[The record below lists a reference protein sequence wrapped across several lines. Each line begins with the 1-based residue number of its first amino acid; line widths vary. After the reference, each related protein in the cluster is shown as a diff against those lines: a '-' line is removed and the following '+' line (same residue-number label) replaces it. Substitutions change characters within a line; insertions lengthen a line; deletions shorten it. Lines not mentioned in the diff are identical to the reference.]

1 MGMGEKENKKGRERK
16 KNRVNEWMSERW
28 RRKEKQRNK
37 EEQGK
42 WIEKKKVKILKI
54 KKKEQ
59 KNQVKKIDCLLFSWL
74 QKNACNPSLK
84 LLQRRIDFYIKRKSY
99 TFTKK
104 WAKK

>member
-59 KNQVKKIDCLLFSWL
+59 KKSGEKNWL
-74 QKNACNPSLK
+74 PFIFLV
-84 LLQRRIDFYIKRKSY
+84 
-99 TFTKK
+99 TKK
-104 WAKK
+104 CVQSVIKTITETYWLLH